1 MSNQPSSSCQPTTT
15 PSQDWTQVPDADLKV
30 HTSNSEGTEQAK
42 EAKKSRH
49 KAVRKER
56 AEEAWLERE
65 CLEWEE
71 CEKQE
76 QEEHER
82 WECKECEEKER
93 WEALSVMKGKGRVG
107 GLQSE
112 SRGHWWAALG
122 SDETDEVGLRMD

>member
-15 PSQDWTQVPDADLKV
+15 PSQDWTQVPDADLEV

-42 EAKKSRH
+42 EAKK
-49 KAVRKER
+49 K
-56 AEEAWLERE
+56 EAWLERE

-93 WEALSVMKGKGRVG
+93 WEALV
-107 GLQSE
+107 
-112 SRGHWWAALG
+112 AAC
-122 SDETDEVGLRMD
+122 